1 MNDLINELQLRIRS
15 KIIKNYDM
23 GKSTWFRT
31 GGKANGYVIVNNI
44 KDLKNILS
52 YDEYL
57 KYYIIGVGSNLL
69 VRDIG
74 FDGLILTS
82 MYRTQCSAA
91 LRTVSSSK
99 SGSALRIAAE

>member
-1 MNDLINELQLRIRS
+1 MNDLINELQLKIRS

-31 GGKANGYVIVNNI
+31 GGKAKGYVIVNNI

-52 YDEYL
+52 YEEYI

-74 FDGLILTS
+74 FDGLIIKL
-82 MYRTQCSAA
+82 
-91 LRTVSSSK
+91 
-99 SGSALRIAAE
+99 GSNFNKIKIKKIL